1 MQSFISSL
9 HELPDE
15 IRNEMFMRRFLG
27 RMDSRQEMRGHGLD
41 MTQWEARSSTPEEI
55 SIQKNHED
63 CQRDELYWWL
73 HYHKLQDIYVFVKGY
88 FFIRIIYGQSSTF
101 RGITLVSKIY
111 FPKLS
116 FRNKKL

>member
-73 HYHKLQDIYVFVKGY
+73 HYHKLQDIYVFVKG
-88 FFIRIIYGQSSTF
+88 
-101 RGITLVSKIY
+101 
-111 FPKLS
+111 
-116 FRNKKL
+116 